1 MTKHLALLCPGQGG
15 QHARMFDILDNAA
28 RATTLLAQWSI
39 EEKINLPLNTALSN
53 PSALFSNRIAQP
65 LIVAA
70 TLATWET
77 LKPAL
82 PLPVIVAGYSIG
94 ELSSYAVAGAITP
107 PEALSLAAVR
117 ACLMD
122 SCGNDKPQG
131 LLAVSGMHLS
141 SIADSATRAGLF
153 VAIETGADSAIVGGL
168 REHALAYE
176 QELLKTGC
184 TATLLPVGIASH
196 TPLMTPAVAPF
207 LEELHR
213 MPFADPDHPVVAGVS
228 SEVIRRKA
236 DAIGTL
242 ARQLDQTIRWK
253 DCMDA
258 CAEAGVT
265 IALEL
270 GPGAALSNMMRRAH
284 PHIDCRSVTE
294 FRSLEGIRK
303 WVDRHFDE

>member
-15 QHARMFDILDNAA
+15 QHARMFDVLGNASHA
-28 RATTLLAQWSI
+28 RVFLSEWSI
-39 EEKINLPLNTALSN
+39 EEKIAVPLDTALN
-53 PSALFSNRIAQP
+53 DVSALFSNRIAQP

-70 TLATWET
+70 TLATWQT

-82 PLPVIVAGYSIG
+82 PSPAIVAGYSIG
-94 ELSSYAVAGAITP
+94 ELSAYAVSGAITP
-107 PEALSLAAVR
+107 PDALSLAAVR
-117 ACLMD
+117 ARLMD
-122 SCGNDKPQG
+122 SCANDTPQA
-131 LLAVSGMHLS
+131 LLAVSGMSLA
-141 SIADSATRAGLF
+141 SIADSAARAKLF
-153 VAIETGADSAIVGGL
+153 IAIETGADSAIVGGL

-176 QELLKTGC
+176 QELLKAGR

-196 TPLMTPAVAPF
+196 TPLMTPAVTPF
-207 LEELHR
+207 LEALHR
-213 MPFADPDHPVVAGVS
+213 TPFTDPDHPVLAGVS

-236 DAIGTL
+236 DAVSTL
-242 ARQLDQTIRWK
+242 ARQLNETIRWK

-270 GPGAALSNMMRRAH
+270 GPGAALSNMLRRAH
-284 PHIDCRSVTE
+284 PHIDCRSVTD